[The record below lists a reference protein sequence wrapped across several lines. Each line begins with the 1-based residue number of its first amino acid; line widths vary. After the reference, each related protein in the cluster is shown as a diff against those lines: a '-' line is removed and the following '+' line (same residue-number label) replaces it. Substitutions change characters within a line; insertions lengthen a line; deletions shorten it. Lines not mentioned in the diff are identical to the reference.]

1 MSVTDNPKGQ
11 VCAAFSTVSAAV
23 FRYTNVTLPS
33 DLGAALP
40 MSGGSAYL
48 LRNLPSN
55 AEPDLSSEVRS
66 FAGTL
71 DTIAMK
77 LLAGVPDK
85 DPELTNLLKS
95 ADDANKKIAGLC
107 K

>member
-1 MSVTDNPKGQ
+1 
-11 VCAAFSTVSAAV
+11 
-23 FRYTNVTLPS
+23 
-33 DLGAALP
+33 
-40 MSGGSAYL
+40 
-48 LRNLPSN
+48 
-55 AEPDLSSEVRS
+55 VRS

>member
-1 MSVTDNPKGQ
+1 MYSSFR
-11 VCAAFSTVSAAV
+11 AARLA
-23 FRYTNVTLPS
+23 
-33 DLGAALP
+33 

-77 LLAGVPDK
+77 LLAK
-85 DPELTNLLKS
+85 AELEALKS
-95 ADDANKKIAGLC
+95 E
-107 K
+107 